1 MWFRLGLASIA
12 FQLFLCPSN
21 ALTQQTGITFSDTS
35 ASPIAQPVEAS
46 RDRTSSAAPEPVIAS
61 PIQGVETY
69 QLHDSFDKI
78 HHGHRHEAIDIAE
91 PEGTPVRAV
100 VDGTIQKLFF
110 SKAGGITI
118 YEFDGENVYCYYYAH
133 LERYAD
139 GLGEGMRV
147 SRGEVIGY
155 VGSTGDA
162 SPNAPH
168 LHFAIYLL
176 GPQRRWWKG
185 AAIDPYPVLERSLT
199 VAPRSSSK
207 RVYIIL
213 EMLHAAG

>member
-1 MWFRLGLASIA
+1 MGAIRARS
-12 FQLFLCPSN
+12 
-21 ALTQQTGITFSDTS
+21 
-35 ASPIAQPVEAS
+35 V
-46 RDRTSSAAPEPVIAS
+46 APEPAIAS
-61 PIQGVETY
+61 PIQGVEPF
-69 QLHDSFDKI
+69 QLRDSFDEM
-78 HHGHRHEAIDIAE
+78 HNGHRHDAIDISE

-110 SKAGGITI
+110 SKAGGITT
-118 YEFDGENVYCYYYAH
+118 YEFDRESVYCYYYAH

-139 GLGEGMRV
+139 GLYEGMRV
-147 SRGEVIGY
+147 SQGQMIGY

-162 SPNAPH
+162 SRAAPH

-176 GPQRRWWKG
+176 GPERRWWKG
-185 AAIDPYPVLERSLT
+185 APIDPYPVLKHSLS
-199 VAPRSSSK
+199 VPPRASSK